1 MSKISK
7 RVLSLVASKHVAEK
21 LSIIGLPPTDKI
33 VMAVVREQEQRTSS
47 GLIIPN
53 SDDVEGVPN
62 RGTIVQV
69 GFISEDYKYLT
80 DHLKVGTVV
89 TYGNYAGKE
98 IEPDRFDDKS
108 IKLMVISLAE
118 IMYFEFQ

>member
-7 RVLSLVASKHVAEK
+7 RVLSLMASQTVAQQ
-21 LSIIGLPPTDKI
+21 LSTIGLPPTDKV
-33 VMAVVREQEQRTSS
+33 VMAIVKEQEQRTGS
-47 GLIIPN
+47 GIIIPTKE
-53 SDDVEGVPN
+53 VEGVPN

-69 GFISEDYKYLT
+69 GFISDDYKYLK
-80 DHLKVGTVV
+80 DHLTVGTIV

-98 IEPDRFDDKS
+98 VEPDRFENDS

>member
-7 RVLSLVASKHVAEK
+7 RVLSLMASQTVAQQ
-21 LSIIGLPPTDKI
+21 LSTIGLPPTDKV
-33 VMAVVREQEQRTSS
+33 VMAIVKEQEQRTGS
-47 GLIIPN
+47 GIIIPTKE
-53 SDDVEGVPN
+53 VEGVPN

-69 GFISEDYKYLT
+69 GFISDDYKYLK
-80 DHLKVGTVV
+80 DHLTVGTII

-98 IEPDRFDDKS
+98 VEPDRFENDS

>member
-7 RVLSLVASKHVAEK
+7 RVLSLMASQTVAQQ
-21 LSIIGLPPTDKI
+21 LSTIGLPPTDKV
-33 VMAVVREQEQRTSS
+33 VMAIVKEQEQRTGS
-47 GLIIPN
+47 GIIIPTKEV
-53 SDDVEGVPN
+53 DGVPN

-69 GFISEDYKYLT
+69 GFISDDYKYLK
-80 DHLKVGTVV
+80 DHLTVGTIV

-98 IEPDRFDDKS
+98 VEPDRFENDS
-108 IKLMVISLAE
+108 IKLMVISLEE